1 MLRILLSSPPLL
13 IFSAPPLFLSTT
25 PPPHLLP
32 FPLPGSNR
40 SYNLSSRKKTNA
52 SFLLRH
58 FLSTQLPRARLAG
71 VVGAWP
77 GREPRRERASPLPPR
92 RSFFHPASPPRS
104 FLPRSKAGTH
114 LICIS
119 EPRGRGEGEGR
130 GSREQRGKKR
140 RREARREKEGWY
152 QRGEGRGM
160 RQRATKGT
168 PSQREQWG

>member
-104 FLPRSKAGTH
+104 FLPRSEAGTH

-119 EPRGRGEGEGR
+119 EPRGREEGEGR
-130 GSREQRGKKR
+130 GSREQRGKKGGER
-140 RREARREKEGWY
+140 RGERKRDGTS
-152 QRGEGRGM
+152 EGRG
-160 RQRATKGT
+160 
-168 PSQREQWG
+168 EE